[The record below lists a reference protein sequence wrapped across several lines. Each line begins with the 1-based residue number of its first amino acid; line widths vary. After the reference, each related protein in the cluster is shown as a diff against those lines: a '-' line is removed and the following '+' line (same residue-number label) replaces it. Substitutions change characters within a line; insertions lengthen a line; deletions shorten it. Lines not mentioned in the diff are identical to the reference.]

1 MQNKHTVVFV
11 PRKNPVAAKLISK
24 EINDDK
30 DFTSLSIPFDQL
42 VTKTKIAYAKSIR
55 FLNNQIWKPIS
66 FVMHKV
72 IKSVKVAE
80 TMRSYDGAKRQRV
93 HNMFYR
99 YAPSVVVVSE
109 PYALFTMVKTGKK
122 MGKMPNIFILSNDI
136 GFNVELIDKNVK
148 HYFVDNVAV
157 REQLLQKGVFADKID
172 VCPLPIES
180 KFFAE
185 VDQEKI
191 RHKMGVRKDAKVVVM
206 YPDEKNKKELVDFAA
221 ENADKAVFAVLPG
234 DSIVVRE
241 YAEEKG
247 VLCLENEKEA
257 DAIAASNVVVS
268 PYHASRIKKAAAM
281 KKYFVCYGEGNETV
295 SRLVAEGKVF
305 SCADIPTLESTL
317 KNVLA
322 EDEDEESEPIFDET
336 NEKSAKII
344 ADRIKE
350 LVLDMSKEEEQ
361 V

>member
-1 MQNKHTVVFV
+1 MEGF
-11 PRKNPVAAKLISK
+11 I
-24 EINDDK
+24 
-30 DFTSLSIPFDQL
+30 FD
-42 VTKTKIAYAKSIR
+42 
-55 FLNNQIWKPIS
+55 
-66 FVMHKV
+66 
-72 IKSVKVAE
+72 IK
-80 TMRSYDGAKRQRV
+80 
-93 HNMFYR
+93 R
-99 YAPSVVVVSE
+99 YAVNDGPGIRTTVFFKGCPVRCPWCHNPESQRME
-109 PYALFTMVKTGKK
+109 QEQMPVKRKLGDKTFDDLQQVGY
-122 MGKMPNIFILSNDI
+122 GIDV
-136 GFNVELIDKNVK
+136 VELIDKNVK

-191 RHKMGVRKDAKVVVM
+191 RHKMGVREDAKVVVM

-257 DAIAASNVVVS
+257 DAIAASDVVVS
-268 PYHASRIKKAAAM
+268 PYHASRIKKSAAM

-295 SRLVAEGKVF
+295 SRLVAEGKAF
-305 SCADIPTLESTL
+305 SCADIPTLKSTL